1 MKKCCLFWCIILAVN
16 VQAQHF
22 WPGQLGLHSWI
33 RLDIRPRSDPSSDA
47 YWDVYGG
54 VSPEELAMV
63 GLGSVGSGRD
73 DYGYFEF
80 FDNMAHCAWCHWYAY
95 WQPAPIPPNMV
106 WLRATDF
113 RNDRYEW
120 HHGFCNCDC
129 PGSLDSLF
137 ISDSF
142 GFWYDDPYV
151 DNCEWCG
158 YGINTGYTV
167 WAHQMMPWYK
177 IPCPPAGPMPPKPGP
192 DPVSFTDSLWNPLDD
207 GAVLCGDSKLYVK
220 ATVSEGVE
228 ALELTF
234 YLESSPDSTIDVEM
248 EGTPPG
254 SGIFH
259 ATLENSRILGL
270 KSYNTVIAKTTWPGP
285 DTTTWGR
292 DNVDVALP
300 VVEIAPLPGIPT
312 IYNDT
317 IFIDHETMMLQSDI
331 GIRLRL
337 RHDGSGNEISPDGLV
352 DSAGYKYKSR
362 WTANANLPPS
372 QQKKYFRH
380 YPADDSYLW
389 WDGARGNC
397 QVDIFRWNLYAV
409 GGELTL
415 EAIGALNP
423 VPNINNSFHEVTDSI
438 PDGGDSIKT
447 KVVLIDNDPVNTLF
461 LDSLQYD
468 IIKATAWKEGAGSLG
483 YPPHQ
488 AQAKLSHYWND
499 THTPCENGN
508 STATGIMQ
516 MLRTTWDD
524 CFAGLMPDE
533 PLGYTQCNWDSVA
546 WNWKVN
552 IHNGKYIFFVNNY
565 HHINLPNNPQRNWD
579 SLYFPE
585 SNYTPDTRN
594 KEDLSAYGYKL
605 GAKEMKKIITQ
616 SDWDNKVKIFGDV
629 VNTRKYKHERPWQ

>member
-1 MKKCCLFWCIILAVN
+1 
-16 VQAQHF
+16 
-22 WPGQLGLHSWI
+22 
-33 RLDIRPRSDPSSDA
+33 
-47 YWDVYGG
+47 
-54 VSPEELAMV
+54 
-63 GLGSVGSGRD
+63 
-73 DYGYFEF
+73 
-80 FDNMAHCAWCHWYAY
+80 
-95 WQPAPIPPNMV
+95 MV

-300 VVEIAPLPGIPT
+300 VVEMALLPGIPT

-438 PDGGDSIKT
+438 APNDDSIRT
-447 KVVLIDNDPVNTLF
+447 KKILIDSDPPNF
-461 LDSLQYD
+461 SFSQYLETD
-468 IIKATAWKEGAGSLG
+468 QSRAIAWQEYAGSADPAHCHNP
-483 YPPHQ
+483 YNPQ
-488 AQAKLSHYWND
+488 WNHYWDDRINGAD
-499 THTPCENGN
+499 TCPDSKTPCENRWGLD
-508 STATGIMQ
+508 TGVMQ
-516 MLRTTWDD
+516 IWRTTWEGTIEGSV
-524 CFAGLMPDE
+524 AGHYPAVRH
-533 PLGYTQCNWDSVA
+533 QAKWDSLA
-546 WNWKVN
+546 WSWKVN
-552 IHNGKYIFFVNNY
+552 IEDGRWIFEEAMPYVMTSQQKQFPDSCSYADCDSVPDIANQVDLATYGYHAGEGNMQRITTQKLWNGYI
-565 HHINLPNNPQRNWD
+565 NNPTD
-579 SLYFPE
+579 STEIERASYVKWV
-585 SNYTPDTRN
+585 RR
-594 KEDLSAYGYKL
+594 YKYRGNL
-605 GAKEMKKIITQ
+605 
-616 SDWDNKVKIFGDV
+616 W
-629 VNTRKYKHERPWQ
+629 